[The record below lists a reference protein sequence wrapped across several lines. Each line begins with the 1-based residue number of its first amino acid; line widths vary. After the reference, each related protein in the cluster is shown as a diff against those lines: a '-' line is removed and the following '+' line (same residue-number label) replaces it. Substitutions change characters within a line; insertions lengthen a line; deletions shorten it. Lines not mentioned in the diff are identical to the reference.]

1 MKEIINTI
9 KNKYYMYQPG
19 EFMPIFIDGKF
30 SNKREFHMYKAK
42 RAVMVL
48 DYKFKRLHR
57 MYQMTVDKQ

>member
-1 MKEIINTI
+1 
-9 KNKYYMYQPG
+9 MYQPG